1 MKTST
6 LKPDFWHSYL
16 KMLCCLPLAVLNL
29 ENSCFAGDQEGGV
42 EVVNIFRL
50 THCLL
55 CSSQNVFLNIQLQII
70 LASICQECLLFDI
83 FKPIFVKFC
92 WFTPVKICK
101 QFLACKISFCLPFL
115 PVFVKTKMETEIRL
129 DVSPLS
135 GFYIFVFT
143 STQLAQ
149 PLDIFAKR
157 KEVRGRTNHSLYSF
171 LCLLWSSFVQFVDP

>member
-16 KMLCCLPLAVLNL
+16 KMLCCLPLAVLNP

-55 CSSQNVFLNIQLQII
+55 CSSQNLFLNIQLQII
-70 LASICQECLLFDI
+70 LASICQECLSFDI

-92 WFTPVKICK
+92 WLTPVKICK

-143 STQLAQ
+143 RTQLAQ
-149 PLDIFAKR
+149 PLDIFANW
-157 KEVRGRTNHSLYSF
+157 KEVIGRTNHS
-171 LCLLWSSFVQFVDP
+171 